1 MNKNSLDWGL
11 IAQNDFARTV
21 FHKEIFEDDC
31 YQKFFKVESGDV
43 VVDVGASV
51 GLFTYSILDVKPK
64 QVYCLEPHPEL
75 YKTLNKN
82 VGIEH
87 NVKTFNL
94 GLSSADGINYLCGL
108 FDQNKA
114 EMSNGNDGVMLE
126 TIAFDTLVKDNNITQ
141 IDFLKTDCEGAEYDL
156 FSSKNLPWIKQN
168 VKKIAG
174 EFHLHDLKHKAKFRH
189 FRETYLKEFTNYE
202 VLAMDYYDIKY
213 QLWFDDF
220 IDYFSCIMIYIDN
233 R

>member
-1 MNKNSLDWGL
+1 MNKNELDWGL
-11 IAQNDFARTV
+11 IAQNEFAKTC

-31 YQKFFKVESGDV
+31 YQRFFKVEPGDV
-43 VVDVGASV
+43 VLDVGASV
-51 GLFTYSILDVKPK
+51 GPFTYSILDSNPK

-82 VGIEH
+82 VGDNE

-94 GLSSADGINYLCGL
+94 GMSSADGVNYLCGM
-108 FDQNKA
+108 FDETTHN
-114 EMSNGNDGVMLE
+114 MTNGNDGKMIE
-126 TIAFDTLVKDNNITQ
+126 TISFETLIKENNITE
-141 IDFLKTDCEGAEYDL
+141 IDFLKTDCEGSEYDI

-174 EFHLHDLKHKAKFRH
+174 EFHLHDPRHKAKFKH
-189 FRETYLKEFTNYE
+189 FRDTYLKEFTNYE
-202 VLAMDYYDIKY
+202 ILAMDYYDIKF
-213 QLWFDDF
+213 QLWMDGF
-220 IDYFSCIMIYIDN
+220 IEHFACIMIYIDN